1 MEQKKGESYEHLMKR
16 YKEGAAA
23 RRDRRM
29 LIADKIKEMGIIKE
43 ARKK

>member
-1 MEQKKGESYEHLMKR
+1 MNPKKGESYEHLMKR

-29 LIADKIKEMGIIKE
+29 MVAEKIKDMGIIKE